1 MKKNDILILQSGKKK
16 KKKTV
21 GWNNPSNYMLQL
33 HFRNKCKIRLMVER
47 SLHED
52 ECKEVLFIK
61 KKPLLTL

>member
-1 MKKNDILILQSGKKK
+1 MKKNDILILQSEK

-47 SLHED
+47 SLDED
-52 ECKEVLFIK
+52 ECKEVLFFK